1 MCVILEPSAY
11 YCRVNVQFNL
21 CGMLLNTITK
31 YSMIIRNVMLYKTY
45 PEYSIS
51 DL

>member
-1 MCVILEPSAY
+1 MCVILEPAAY
-11 YCRVNVQFNL
+11 YCTVNVQFHL
-21 CGMLLNTITK
+21 SGMLLNTITR
-31 YSMIIRNVMLYKTY
+31 YSNVIRNVMLYKTY